1 MSENSKNYLYLIFFL
16 SYAFVGL
23 FFVLAFNGEYNEPF
37 YFAFKYL
44 SVPFFII
51 CYSVFRLEFRT
62 KKVTSKGVFYALFCF
77 CVLTSFGSGYLAFYN
92 NKVGAQEPHAIEGRV
107 IKSETSQHKHGVSY
121 YLTILEVHSKKE
133 MKFEMQNYSQLT
145 KYPIGS
151 NYSKTWYKGSLGLL
165 YR

>member
-1 MSENSKNYLYLIFFL
+1 MSENSKNYLYLTFFF

-23 FFVLAFNGEYNEPF
+23 FFVLVFNGEYNEPF

-51 CYSVFRLEFRT
+51 CYMVLRSEFRT
-62 KKVTSKGVFYALFCF
+62 KKITVTGVFYTLFCF

-92 NKVGAQEPHAIEGRV
+92 NNVGVQEPYIIEGEV
-107 IKSETSQHKHGVSY
+107 VKNETTKNKYGVSY
-121 YLTILEVHSKKE
+121 YLTIIEIHSKEK
-133 MKFEMQNYSQLT
+133 MKFEIENYIQLT
-145 KYPIGS
+145 KYPVGS
-151 NYSKTWYKGSLGLL
+151 NYNKTWYKGSLGLL